1 MKKKIKIFSLLLL
14 LLFSISLVF
23 VYLFRNEILHY
34 ALGKIQKKLE
44 TKYNCMLTFS
54 KAELLGLS
62 GVELQNIYLIPKQAD
77 TLLAVQ
83 AIKTKINPFEIILG
97 TIQIKNLEMHH
108 GYIQL
113 VKNEKGRNF
122 DNFLKKDTLST
133 GSSQNN
139 YAKKAYQLITKLLN
153 LVPTDMH
160 LNNLALKIND
170 NGKKIVFT
178 MQELKL
184 TDKKLKSK
192 IEVKEDQLKQKWN
205 LEGTAD
211 PREMN
216 ANLRFHSVDTS
227 NIAVPYLASRLGL
240 QSHFKSIQ
248 LEIKNIDFS
257 NSEMHFEGK
266 ASITNLT
273 LNHPKIA
280 SKDVSIE
287 NAAFNYNFLIGEK
300 YIALDSTSSILL
312 NKLKI
317 QPFASYSTEKDTIY
331 KLRIKIPET
340 QAQNFISSLP
350 KGLFRHFEGMEAKGS
365 FNYALYLEYNKNH
378 PEALVFDSQFH
389 KNKLQIIKYG
399 EADLEKLN
407 REFTYRAVENGI
419 LQRPILIGAS
429 NPFFTAYENLPILLK
444 NAVLTSEDPSF
455 MKHRGFITEAFKQ
468 SIIKNIR
475 TKKFARGASTI
486 SMQLVKNV
494 FLTREKT
501 LSRKL
506 EEIVLVYIL
515 ENNRIASKERMLEV
529 YFNIIEWGPNVYGI
543 GEAASFY
550 FQKRPQELNLNECLF
565 LASIVPKPKKFMWQF
580 DINGNQ
586 KEYVVKNQNF
596 IKNIMLKQGLLTEMN
611 TINQHLPIQIKGMAR
626 SFLKI
631 KTTEKDTLQEI
642 DDIEF

>member
-23 VYLFRNEILHY
+23 GYLFRNEILHY

-192 IEVKEDQLKQKWN
+192 IEVKEDLLKQKWN

-211 PREMN
+211 PREMK

-227 NIAVPYLASRLGL
+227 NIVVPYLASRLGL

-419 LQRPILIGAS
+419 PQRPILIGAS

-596 IKNIMLKQGLLTEMN
+596 IKNIMLKRGLLTEMD

-631 KTTEKDTLQEI
+631 KPTENDTLQEI

>member
-23 VYLFRNEILHY
+23 GYLFRNEILHY

-122 DNFLKKDTLST
+122 DNFLKKDTLSS

-192 IEVKEDQLKQKWN
+192 IEVKEDLLKQKWN

-211 PREMN
+211 PREMK

-227 NIAVPYLASRLGL
+227 NIVVPYLASRLGL

-596 IKNIMLKQGLLTEMN
+596 IKNIMLKRGLLTEMD

-631 KTTEKDTLQEI
+631 KPTENDTLQEI

>member
-23 VYLFRNEILHY
+23 GYLFRNEILHY

-122 DNFLKKDTLST
+122 DNFLKKDTLYS

-192 IEVKEDQLKQKWN
+192 IEVKEDLLKQKWN

-211 PREMN
+211 PREMK

-227 NIAVPYLASRLGL
+227 NIVVPYLASRLGL

-350 KGLFRHFEGMEAKGS
+350 KGLFRHFEGMEAIGS
-365 FNYALYLEYNKNH
+365 FNYALYLEYNKNQ

-486 SMQLVKNV
+486 SMQLIKNV

-506 EEIVLVYIL
+506 EEILLV
-515 ENNRIASKERMLEV
+515 
-529 YFNIIEWGPNVYGI
+529 
-543 GEAASFY
+543 
-550 FQKRPQELNLNECLF
+550 
-565 LASIVPKPKKFMWQF
+565 
-580 DINGNQ
+580 
-586 KEYVVKNQNF
+586 
-596 IKNIMLKQGLLTEMN
+596 
-611 TINQHLPIQIKGMAR
+611 
-626 SFLKI
+626 
-631 KTTEKDTLQEI
+631 
-642 DDIEF
+642 

>member
-1 MKKKIKIFSLLLL
+1 MKKKIKIFSLSLS

-23 VYLFRNEILHY
+23 GYLFRNEILYY

-44 TKYNCMLTFS
+44 AKYNCMLTFS

-83 AIKTKINPFEIILG
+83 TIKTKINPFEIILG
-97 TIQIKNLEMHH
+97 TIQVNNLEMQH

-122 DNFLKKDTLST
+122 DNFLKKDTLSSD
-133 GSSQNN
+133 SSQNN

-192 IEVKEDQLKQKWN
+192 IEVEEDLLKQKWN
-205 LEGTAD
+205 LEGKAD
-211 PREMN
+211 PREMK
-216 ANLRFHSVDTS
+216 ANLRFHSMDTS
-227 NIAVPYLASRLGL
+227 NIIVPYLASRLGL

-273 LNHPKIA
+273 LNHPKIT
-280 SKDVSIE
+280 SKDVSIKK
-287 NAAFNYNFLIGEK
+287 AAFNYNFLIGEK
-300 YIALDSTSSILL
+300 FIALDSTSSILL

-317 QPFASYSTEKDTIY
+317 QPFASYSTEKDTVY

-340 QAQNFISSLP
+340 QAQDFITSLP
-350 KGLFRHFEGMEAKGS
+350 KGLFSHFEGMEAKGS
-365 FNYALYLEYNKNH
+365 FNYNLDFEFNKNK
-378 PEALVFDSQFH
+378 PNKLIFDSQFH
-389 KNKLQIIKYG
+389 KNNLQIVKYG

-407 REFTYRAVENGI
+407 HEFTYRAIENGI
-419 LQRPILIGAS
+419 LQRPIIVGKS
-429 NPFFTAYENLPILLK
+429 NPHFTSYEELPTVLK

-468 SIIKNIR
+468 SIIKNIK

-486 SMQLVKNV
+486 SMQLIKNV

-506 EEIVLVYIL
+506 EEILLVYIL
-515 ENNRIASKERMLEV
+515 ENNRITSKERMLEV

-543 GEAASFY
+543 GEAATFY

-596 IKNIMLKQGLLTEMN
+596 IKNIMLKRGLLTEMD
-611 TINQHLPIQIKGMAR
+611 TINQRLPIQIKGMAR

-631 KTTEKDTLQEI
+631 KPTENDTLQEI

>member
-1 MKKKIKIFSLLLL
+1 MRKKIKIFSLSLL

-23 VYLFRNEILHY
+23 GYLFRNEILYY

-44 TKYNCMLTFS
+44 AKYNCMLTFS

-83 AIKTKINPFEIILG
+83 TIKTKINPFEIILG
-97 TIQIKNLEMHH
+97 TIQVNNLEMQH

-122 DNFLKKDTLST
+122 DNFLKKDTLSSD
-133 GSSQNN
+133 SSQNN

-192 IEVKEDQLKQKWN
+192 IEVEEELLKQKWN
-205 LEGTAD
+205 LEGKAD
-211 PREMN
+211 PREMK

-227 NIAVPYLASRLGL
+227 NIVVPYLASRLGL

-248 LEIKNIDFS
+248 LEIKNINFS

-287 NAAFNYNFLIGEK
+287 KAAFNYNFLIGEK
-300 YIALDSTSSILL
+300 FIALDSTSSILL

-317 QPFASYSTEKDTIY
+317 QPFASYSTEKDTVY

-340 QAQNFISSLP
+340 QAQDFISSLP
-350 KGLFRHFEGMEAKGS
+350 KGLFKHFEGMEAKGS
-365 FNYALYLEYNKNH
+365 FNYALHLEYNKNQ
-378 PEALVFDSQFH
+378 PEALVFDSKFH

-419 LQRPILIGAS
+419 PQRPILIGAS

-543 GEAASFY
+543 GEAATFY

-596 IKNIMLKQGLLTEMN
+596 IKNVMLKRGLLTEMD
-611 TINQHLPIQIKGMAR
+611 TINQRLPIQIKGMAR

-631 KTTEKDTLQEI
+631 KPTENDTLQEI

>member
-23 VYLFRNEILHY
+23 GYLFRNEILHY

-83 AIKTKINPFEIILG
+83 AIKTKINPFGIILG

-122 DNFLKKDTLST
+122 DNFLKKDTLSS

-192 IEVKEDQLKQKWN
+192 IEVKEDLLKQKWN

-216 ANLRFHSVDTS
+216 ANLRFHSVDKS
-227 NIAVPYLASRLGL
+227 NIVVPYLASRLGL

-280 SKDVSIE
+280 CKDVSIE

-350 KGLFRHFEGMEAKGS
+350 KGLFRHFEGMEAIGS
-365 FNYALYLEYNKNH
+365 FNYALYLEYNKNQ

-596 IKNIMLKQGLLTEMN
+596 IKNIMLKRGLLTEMD

-631 KTTEKDTLQEI
+631 KPTEKDTLQEI

>member
-23 VYLFRNEILHY
+23 GYLFRNEILHY

-122 DNFLKKDTLST
+122 DNFLKKDTLYS

-192 IEVKEDQLKQKWN
+192 IEVKEDLLKQKWN

-211 PREMN
+211 PREMK

-227 NIAVPYLASRLGL
+227 NIVVPYLASRLGL

-350 KGLFRHFEGMEAKGS
+350 KGLFRHFEGMEAIGS
-365 FNYALYLEYNKNH
+365 FNYALYLEYNKNQ

-596 IKNIMLKQGLLTEMN
+596 IKNIMLKRGLLTEMD

-631 KTTEKDTLQEI
+631 KPTENDTLQEI

>member
-23 VYLFRNEILHY
+23 GYLFRNEILHY

-122 DNFLKKDTLST
+122 DNFLKKDTLSS

-192 IEVKEDQLKQKWN
+192 IEVKEELLKQKWN

-211 PREMN
+211 PREMK

-227 NIAVPYLASRLGL
+227 NIVVPYLASRLGL

-331 KLRIKIPET
+331 KLRIKIPEA

-365 FNYALYLEYNKNH
+365 FNYALYLEYNKNY

-596 IKNIMLKQGLLTEMN
+596 IKNIMLKRGLLTEMD

-631 KTTEKDTLQEI
+631 KPTEKDTLQEI